1 MKFKYSLIM
10 SMILL
15 ALLSSTVYLAMH
27 SDRKNDA
34 CEAVLE
40 KTLYLSLNESAAL
53 EGEISLSENEEIIEL
68 EEGKITGRKSGTTS
82 FQKDCTLYTVHVS
95 DLYTLPFIDMNK
107 EYLPEN
113 RYTYEEN
120 IFLDKVLASLIN
132 EAGLSSRAGAVE
144 AVRFLTL
151 RFPYKLHYFYEN
163 GRLSNETNLADGEG
177 RYYQKGL
184 YLSKEKMRALKDV
197 SSDSGPWGTIVYEK
211 ETGEYTPNGLDCSG
225 FITWALLNA
234 GFDCGDI
241 GAGPSE
247 GMDDLSDLGQLVYMD
262 YVNMDRVKCGDL
274 VGMDGHIGMIIGLNN
289 EKVYIGEAYW
299 VNDLQVRIY
308 SYEQFLTQ
316 SEWDYVIFMDDYY
329 KNDGNYTTYWE

>member
-132 EAGLSSRAGAVE
+132 EAGLSSRAGAM
-144 AVRFLTL
+144 RSLPLTNSPIEKTPFKLMSVSNSRMSASLPRCNEPL
-151 RFPYKLHYFYEN
+151 R
-163 GRLSNETNLADGEG
+163 S
-177 RYYQKGL
+177 
-184 YLSKEKMRALKDV
+184 
-197 SSDSGPWGTIVYEK
+197 
-211 ETGEYTPNGLDCSG
+211 
-225 FITWALLNA
+225 
-234 GFDCGDI
+234 
-241 GAGPSE
+241 
-247 GMDDLSDLGQLVYMD
+247 
-262 YVNMDRVKCGDL
+262 
-274 VGMDGHIGMIIGLNN
+274 
-289 EKVYIGEAYW
+289 
-299 VNDLQVRIY
+299 
-308 SYEQFLTQ
+308 
-316 SEWDYVIFMDDYY
+316 
-329 KNDGNYTTYWE
+329 